1 MRKTILSKK
10 LIAAVGTV
18 LLTVGSLA
26 GCGTGATSTTEATE
40 SVAVNTA
47 AEITSVAEGE
57 EVVITIGATPTP
69 HAEVLNAALPILAEK
84 GIKLEI
90 IEFTDYIAPNNAV
103 DGGDLDANFFQ
114 HGPYLENFNLENGTN
129 LVVAGYT
136 HYEPLGIYAGKSSDL
151 ENIPEGASIAVPNDP
166 TNGARA
172 LLLLETNG
180 IIKLREGVG
189 LEATKQDIAENPK
202 NIDVV
207 ELEAAQVSRV
217 IGEVDFVVLNG
228 NYALLAGLNV
238 SDDAIAKEEK
248 DSDAAKTYANL
259 VAVKE
264 GRENE
269 EAIKTLMEVLTGEE
283 IKAFIEENYEGAVL
297 SIN

>member
-10 LIAAVGTV
+10 LIAAVGAV
-18 LLTVGSLA
+18 VLTVGSLA
-26 GCGTGATSTTEATE
+26 GCGASGVSPSTEGAESTTANTVEE
-40 SVAVNTA
+40 S
-47 AEITSVAEGE
+47 TSVSEE
-57 EVVITIGATPTP
+57 EVLITIGATPTP

-114 HGPYLENFNLENGTN
+114 HGPYLENFNAENGTN
-129 LVVAGYT
+129 LVAAGYT

-151 ENIPEGASIAVPNDP
+151 ENILDGASIAVPNDP

-172 LLLLETNG
+172 LLLLEANG

-202 NIDVV
+202 NIDIV

-238 SDDAIAKEEK
+238 SEDAIAKEEK

-269 EAIKTLMEVLTGEE
+269 EAIKTLIEVLTGEE
-283 IKAFIEENYEGAVL
+283 IKAFIEATYEGAVL
-297 SIN
+297 PIN